1 MFEELLK
8 DGLKKALE
16 NGVFVVF
23 LIWLAYDM
31 KQDQK
36 QMVIASELRRQK
48 GEKVLIETIEKVAK
62 QRDQKIEE
70 LIDCYNSRLRD
81 NNDD

>member
-1 MFEELLK
+1 MFDDVFKEA
-8 DGLKKALE
+8 LKKALE
-16 NGVFVVF
+16 NGIFVVF
-23 LIWLAYDM
+23 LILLFYDM

-36 QMVIASELRRQK
+36 QMAINADLRRQR
-48 GEKVLIETIEKVAK
+48 GEKIMIETIEKIAK

-81 NNDD
+81 NDN